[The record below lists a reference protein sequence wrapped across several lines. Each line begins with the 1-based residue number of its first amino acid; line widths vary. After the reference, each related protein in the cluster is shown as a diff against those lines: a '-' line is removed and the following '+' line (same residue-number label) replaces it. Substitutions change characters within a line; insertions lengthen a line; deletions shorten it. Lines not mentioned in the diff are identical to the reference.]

1 MVSSSNV
8 KCFSDLSVDSLFL
21 KFVEFV
27 RKQMACNFLA
37 NKIKRWFNEN
47 GGKNEK
53 EFSFRF
59 RGKES
64 FLYMKHFPSLIRML
78 FLNVAS
84 KVIKK
89 RLIEVHLQSIY
100 LRKILSYTVR
110 ITDFNA
116 QDLIFMK
123 KTATD
128 LFKMCCVFDSKISP
142 SLWTVCNASPVHAE
156 ICLKSYGFGL
166 GCNTMEGR
174 EQKHQ
179 MIAKYSENTTPQNRW
194 SMIFRHEYLQLIY
207 LRLNG
212 YDDIKYLKKTTSY
225 IPKDDAVLLCEICS
239 TNIDS
244 GNKCLLCD
252 DPLM

>member
-1 MVSSSNV
+1 MLIL
-8 KCFSDLSVDSLFL
+8 FFL

-78 FLNVAS
+78 FLNVVS

-166 GCNTMEGR
+166 GYNIMESR
-174 EQKHQ
+174 EQKNQ
-179 MIAKYSENTTPQNRW
+179 MIAKYSKNTTPQNR
-194 SMIFRHEYLQLIY
+194 
-207 LRLNG
+207 
-212 YDDIKYLKKTTSY
+212 
-225 IPKDDAVLLCEICS
+225 
-239 TNIDS
+239 
-244 GNKCLLCD
+244 
-252 DPLM
+252 